1 MTDEKCAY
9 YHKGFC
15 LKGMV
20 GTICELDDCV
30 AHTPGT
36 QPLDKDKDD

>member
-1 MTDEKCAY
+1 MTDERCEY

-20 GTICELDDCV
+20 GTICELDNCV
-30 AHTPGT
+30 AHTT
-36 QPLDKDKDD
+36 TKEDKI

>member
-1 MTDEKCAY
+1 MIDEKCIY
-9 YHKGFC
+9 YYKGFY

-30 AHTPGT
+30 AHTIKT
-36 QPLDKDKDD
+36 DKV

>member
-1 MTDEKCAY
+1 MDYERCEY

-30 AHTPGT
+30 AHTIKT
-36 QPLDKDKDD
+36 DKV